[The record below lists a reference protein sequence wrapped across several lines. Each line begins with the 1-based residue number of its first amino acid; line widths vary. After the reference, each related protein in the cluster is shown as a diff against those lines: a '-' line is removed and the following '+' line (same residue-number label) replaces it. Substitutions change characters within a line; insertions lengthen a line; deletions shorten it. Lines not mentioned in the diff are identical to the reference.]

1 LFRKLIYREIEM
13 DTYKNKMVLVTGASS
28 GIGKA
33 MAIDLAAAG
42 AELILT
48 ARSQDLLEALAN
60 EIHKN
65 GGQAH
70 VFSVDLSEAGSA
82 ETLHTQITEANLH
95 VDILVNNAGYGRWG
109 KFGEF
114 SREDYA
120 DMIQLNI
127 TSLTDLCHLFMPA
140 MVSKGEGGVIN
151 VGSSA
156 SFLPVPYASV
166 YSSTKAYVLML
177 SEALRYEYK
186 DHNVRVMASCPG
198 ATDSNF
204 RNTASEKSSE
214 GLKQRIS
221 KLQGEGQVGDTCER
235 VSQET
240 LDAFLQNKHY
250 IVPGKGNSKF
260 AFLPRILSRAR
271 VLKLTGDT
279 FKKHTA
285 S

>member
-1 LFRKLIYREIEM
+1 M
-13 DTYKNKMVLVTGASS
+13 DTYNNKIVLVTGASS

-33 MAIDLAAAG
+33 MANDLAAEG

-48 ARSQDLLEALAN
+48 ARSQDQLEALAN
-60 EIHKN
+60 QIKEK

-70 VFSVDLSEAGSA
+70 VFTGDLAQAGSA
-82 ETLHTQITEANLH
+82 ETLHQQIIDANLH
-95 VDILVNNAGYGRWG
+95 VDVLVNNAGYGRWG
-109 KFGEF
+109 QFGEF
-114 SREDYA
+114 GRDDYA
-120 DMIQLNI
+120 AMIQLNI

-140 MVSKGEGGVIN
+140 MVNKGEGGVIN
-151 VGSSA
+151 IGSSA

-177 SEALRYEYK
+177 SEALRYEYA
-186 DHNVRVMASCPG
+186 DSNVRVMASCPG

-214 GLKQRIS
+214 QLKQRIS
-221 KLQGEGQVGDTCER
+221 KLKGAGEVGDTCER

-240 LDAFLQNKHY
+240 LNAFLQNKHY

>member
-1 LFRKLIYREIEM
+1 M
-13 DTYKNKMVLVTGASS
+13 DTYNNKMVLVTGASS

-33 MAIDLAAAG
+33 IANDLAAEG

-48 ARSQDLLEALAN
+48 ARSQDQLEALAN
-60 EIHKN
+60 QIKEK

-70 VFSVDLSEAGSA
+70 VFTGDLAQAGSA
-82 ETLHTQITEANLH
+82 ETLHQQIIDANFH
-95 VDILVNNAGYGRWG
+95 VDVLVNNAGYGRWG
-109 KFGEF
+109 QFGEF
-114 SREDYA
+114 GRDDYA
-120 DMIQLNI
+120 AMIQLNI

-140 MVSKGEGGVIN
+140 MVNKGEGGVIN
-151 VGSSA
+151 IGSSA

-177 SEALRYEYK
+177 SEALRYEYA
-186 DHNVRVMASCPG
+186 DSNVRVMVSCPG

-214 GLKQRIS
+214 QLKQRIS
-221 KLQGEGQVGDTCER
+221 KLKGAGEVGDTCER

-240 LDAFLQNKHY
+240 LNAFLQNKHY

>member
-1 LFRKLIYREIEM
+1 M
-13 DTYKNKMVLVTGASS
+13 DTYNNKMVLVTGASS

-33 MAIDLAAAG
+33 MANDLAAEG

-48 ARSQDLLEALAN
+48 ARSQDQLEVLAN
-60 EIHKN
+60 QIKEK

-70 VFSVDLSEAGSA
+70 VFTGDLAQAGSA
-82 ETLHTQITEANLH
+82 ETLHQQIIDANLH
-95 VDILVNNAGYGRWG
+95 VDVLVNNAGYGRWG
-109 KFGEF
+109 QFGEF
-114 SREDYA
+114 GRDDYA
-120 DMIQLNI
+120 AMIQLNI

-140 MVSKGEGGVIN
+140 MVNKGEGGVIN
-151 VGSSA
+151 IGSSA

-177 SEALRYEYK
+177 SEALRYEYA
-186 DHNVRVMASCPG
+186 DSNVRVMASCPG

-214 GLKQRIS
+214 QLKQRIS
-221 KLQGEGQVGDTCER
+221 KLKGAGEVGDTCER

-240 LDAFLQNKHY
+240 LNAFLQNKHY

>member
-1 LFRKLIYREIEM
+1 M
-13 DTYKNKMVLVTGASS
+13 
-28 GIGKA
+28 
-33 MAIDLAAAG
+33 
-42 AELILT
+42 
-48 ARSQDLLEALAN
+48 
-60 EIHKN
+60 
-65 GGQAH
+65 
-70 VFSVDLSEAGSA
+70 
-82 ETLHTQITEANLH
+82 
-95 VDILVNNAGYGRWG
+95 VNNAGYGRWG

>member
-1 LFRKLIYREIEM
+1 MKS
-13 DTYKNKMVLVTGASS
+13 YKNKFVLVTGASG

-33 MAIDLAAAG
+33 LAIDLASRG
-42 AELILT
+42 AELLLT
-48 ARSQDLLEALAN
+48 ARSKEQLEAVAMEIEEKGSKAHIFIEDLAQAGSGKRLHQQVIAADLNVDLL
-60 EIHKN
+60 I
-65 GGQAH
+65 
-70 VFSVDLSEAGSA
+70 
-82 ETLHTQITEANLH
+82 
-95 VDILVNNAGYGRWG
+95 NNAGYGRWG
-109 KFGEF
+109 RFGEF
-114 SREDYA
+114 QRDDYA
-120 DMIQLNI
+120 AMIQLNI
-127 TSLTDLCHLFMPA
+127 TSLTDLCHLFMPD
-140 MVSKGEGGVIN
+140 MVDKGEGGVIN
-151 VGSSA
+151 IGSSA

-177 SEALRYEYK
+177 SEALRYEYASS
-186 DHNVRVMASCPG
+186 NVRVMASCPG

-214 GLKQRIS
+214 KLKQRIS
-221 KLQGEGQVGDTCER
+221 QLKGDGQVGDTCER

-260 AFLPRILSRAR
+260 AFLPRILSRAK
-271 VLKLTGDT
+271 VLKFTGDA

>member
-1 LFRKLIYREIEM
+1 M
-13 DTYKNKMVLVTGASS
+13 DTYNNKMVLVTGASS

-33 MAIDLAAAG
+33 IANDLAAEG

-48 ARSQDLLEALAN
+48 ARSQDQLEALAN
-60 EIHKN
+60 QIKEK

-70 VFSVDLSEAGSA
+70 IFTGDLAQAGSA
-82 ETLHTQITEANLH
+82 ETLHQQIIDANLH
-95 VDILVNNAGYGRWG
+95 VDVLVNNAGYGRWG
-109 KFGEF
+109 QFGEF
-114 SREDYA
+114 GRDDYA
-120 DMIQLNI
+120 AMIQLNI

-140 MVSKGEGGVIN
+140 MVNKGEGGVIN
-151 VGSSA
+151 IGSSA

-177 SEALRYEYK
+177 SEALRYEYV
-186 DHNVRVMASCPG
+186 DSNVRVMASCPG

-214 GLKQRIS
+214 QLKQRIS
-221 KLQGEGQVGDTCER
+221 KLKGAGEVGDTCER

-240 LDAFLQNKHY
+240 LNAFLQNKHY

>member
-1 LFRKLIYREIEM
+1 M
-13 DTYKNKMVLVTGASS
+13 VTYKNKIALVTGAST
-28 GIGKA
+28 GIGRA
-33 MAIDLAAAG
+33 MAADLAAQG

-48 ARSQDLLEALAN
+48 ARSKDQLDALAHD
-60 EIHKN
+60 IQGKA
-65 GGQAH
+65 GKAH
-70 VFSVDLSEAGSA
+70 VFVEDLAQPGSGERLHQQILAAGLDVDL
-82 ETLHTQITEANLH
+82 LI
-95 VDILVNNAGYGRWG
+95 NNAGYGRWG

-114 SREDYA
+114 QRDDYA
-120 DMIQLNI
+120 AMIQLNI

-140 MVSKGEGGVIN
+140 MVDKGEGGFIN
-151 VGSSA
+151 IGSSA

-177 SEALRYEYK
+177 SEALRYEYASS
-186 DHNVRVMASCPG
+186 NVRVMASCPG

-214 GLKQRIS
+214 RLKQRIS
-221 KLQGEGQVGDTCER
+221 KLKDDGQVGDTCER

-271 VLKLTGDT
+271 VLKFTGDA

>member
-1 LFRKLIYREIEM
+1 M
-13 DTYKNKMVLVTGASS
+13 DTYNNKMVLVTGASS

-33 MAIDLAAAG
+33 IANDLAAEG

-48 ARSQDLLEALAN
+48 ARSQDQLEALAN
-60 EIHKN
+60 QIKEK

-70 VFSVDLSEAGSA
+70 IFTGDLAQAGSA
-82 ETLHTQITEANLH
+82 ETLHQQIIDANLH
-95 VDILVNNAGYGRWG
+95 VDVLVNNAGYGRWG
-109 KFGEF
+109 QFGEF
-114 SREDYA
+114 GRDDYA
-120 DMIQLNI
+120 AMIQLNI

-140 MVSKGEGGVIN
+140 MVNKGEGGVIN
-151 VGSSA
+151 IGSSA

-177 SEALRYEYK
+177 SEALRYEYV
-186 DHNVRVMASCPG
+186 DSNVRVMVSCPG

-214 GLKQRIS
+214 QLKQRIS
-221 KLQGEGQVGDTCER
+221 KLKGAGEVGDTCER

-240 LDAFLQNKHY
+240 LNAFLQNKHY

>member
-1 LFRKLIYREIEM
+1 M
-13 DTYKNKMVLVTGASS
+13 DTYNNKMVLVTGASS

-33 MAIDLAAAG
+33 MANDLASEG

-48 ARSQDLLEALAN
+48 ARSQDQLEALAN
-60 EIHKN
+60 QIKEK

-70 VFSVDLSEAGSA
+70 VFTGDLAQAGSA
-82 ETLHTQITEANLH
+82 ETLHQQIIDANLH
-95 VDILVNNAGYGRWG
+95 VDVLVNNAGYGRWG
-109 KFGEF
+109 QFGEF
-114 SREDYA
+114 GRDDYA
-120 DMIQLNI
+120 AMIQLNI

-140 MVSKGEGGVIN
+140 MVNKGEGGVIN
-151 VGSSA
+151 IGSSA

-177 SEALRYEYK
+177 SEALRYEYA
-186 DHNVRVMASCPG
+186 DSNVRVMASCPG

-214 GLKQRIS
+214 QLKQRIS
-221 KLQGEGQVGDTCER
+221 KLKGAGEVGDTCER

-240 LDAFLQNKHY
+240 LNAFLQNKHY

>member
-1 LFRKLIYREIEM
+1 MKS
-13 DTYKNKMVLVTGASS
+13 YKNKFVLVTGASG

-33 MAIDLAAAG
+33 LAIDLASRG
-42 AELILT
+42 AELLLT
-48 ARSQDLLEALAN
+48 ARSKEQLEAVAMEIEEKGSKAHIFIEDLAQAGSGKRLHQQVIAADLNVDLL
-60 EIHKN
+60 I
-65 GGQAH
+65 
-70 VFSVDLSEAGSA
+70 
-82 ETLHTQITEANLH
+82 
-95 VDILVNNAGYGRWG
+95 NNAGYGRWG
-109 KFGEF
+109 RFGEF
-114 SREDYA
+114 QRDDYA
-120 DMIQLNI
+120 AMIQLNI
-127 TSLTDLCHLFMPA
+127 TSLTDLCHLFMPD
-140 MVSKGEGGVIN
+140 MVDKGEGGVIN
-151 VGSSA
+151 IGSSA

-177 SEALRYEYK
+177 SEALRYEYASS
-186 DHNVRVMASCPG
+186 NVRVMASCPG

-214 GLKQRIS
+214 RLKQRIS
-221 KLQGEGQVGDTCER
+221 KLKDDGQVGDTCER

-271 VLKLTGDT
+271 VLKFTGDA

>member
-1 LFRKLIYREIEM
+1 
-13 DTYKNKMVLVTGASS
+13 
-28 GIGKA
+28 
-33 MAIDLAAAG
+33 
-42 AELILT
+42 
-48 ARSQDLLEALAN
+48 
-60 EIHKN
+60 
-65 GGQAH
+65 
-70 VFSVDLSEAGSA
+70 
-82 ETLHTQITEANLH
+82 
-95 VDILVNNAGYGRWG
+95 
-109 KFGEF
+109 
-114 SREDYA
+114 
-120 DMIQLNI
+120 MIQLNI

-140 MVSKGEGGVIN
+140 MVDKGEGGVIN
-151 VGSSA
+151 IGSSA

-177 SEALRYEYK
+177 SEALRYEYAAS
-186 DHNVRVMASCPG
+186 NVRVMASCPG

-214 GLKQRIS
+214 RLKQRIS
-221 KLQGEGQVGDTCER
+221 KLKDDGQVGDTCER

-271 VLKLTGDT
+271 VLKFTGDA

>member
-1 LFRKLIYREIEM
+1 M
-13 DTYKNKMVLVTGASS
+13 DTYNNKMVLVTGASS

-33 MAIDLAAAG
+33 MANDLAAEG

-48 ARSQDLLEALAN
+48 ARSQDQLEALAN
-60 EIHKN
+60 QIKEK

-70 VFSVDLSEAGSA
+70 VFTGDLAQAGSA
-82 ETLHTQITEANLH
+82 ETLHQQIIDANLH
-95 VDILVNNAGYGRWG
+95 VDVLVNNAGYGRWG
-109 KFGEF
+109 QFGEF
-114 SREDYA
+114 GRDDYA
-120 DMIQLNI
+120 AMIQLNI

-140 MVSKGEGGVIN
+140 MVNKGEGGVIN
-151 VGSSA
+151 IGSSA

-177 SEALRYEYK
+177 SEALRYEYV
-186 DHNVRVMASCPG
+186 DSNVRVMASCPG

-214 GLKQRIS
+214 QLKQRIS
-221 KLQGEGQVGDTCER
+221 KLKGAGEVGDTCER

-240 LDAFLQNKHY
+240 LNAFLQNKHY